1 MTEPV
6 TIDFDGASLPEL
18 VALMHSEH
26 AQARADA
33 ATAIGDRL
41 RTRELDVM
49 PPDIHELIVDLLG
62 DPVPIV
68 RFEAAMTLAEAHDQR
83 GTDLLVEAAAHRTF
97 RLDAVRALGAMGDQ
111 RAAPTLAAMMGKLLM
126 PWADRLQAAAALCAL
141 RDTRGA
147 EYLAKKLTSR
157 RKAERAAAIHFIGE
171 SRHPRARELLTPM
184 VDDAKEPMR
193 DVAAR
198 ALGILG
204 DPAATPVL
212 EAARAGA
219 DEALRADIDQAL
231 AQLKAAS

>member
-1 MTEPV
+1 MGEPV

-18 VALMHSEH
+18 AALMRSEH

-41 RTRELDVM
+41 RTREIDVM
-49 PPDIHELIVDLLG
+49 PADIHELVVELLV

-83 GTDLLVEAAAHRTF
+83 GTDLLIEASAHRHF

-111 RAAPTLAAMMGKLLM
+111 RAAPPLATMMGKLLM

-141 RDTRGA
+141 GDTRGA
-147 EYLAKKLTSR
+147 DYLAKKLVSR
-157 RKAERAAAIHFIGE
+157 RKAERAAAIHFIAE
-171 SRHPRARELLTPM
+171 SRHPKARALLTPI
-184 VDDAKEPMR
+184 VDDVADSMR

-204 DPAATPVL
+204 DPAAAPAL
-212 EAARAGA
+212 EAARQGA
-219 DEALRADIDQAL
+219 DEALRSDIDQAL
-231 AQLKAAS
+231 QQLKAAS

>member
-1 MTEPV
+1 MTDPV

-18 VALMHSEH
+18 AALMHSEH

-33 ATAIGDRL
+33 TTAIGDRL
-41 RTRELDVM
+41 RTRELDAM
-49 PPDIHELIVDLLG
+49 PPDIHELVVDLLG
-62 DPVPIV
+62 DQVPIV

-83 GTDLLVEAAAHRTF
+83 GTDLLIQAAAHRHF

-111 RAAPTLAAMMGKLLM
+111 RAAPTLAGMMGKILM
-126 PWADRLQAAAALCAL
+126 PWADRLQVAAALCAL
-141 RDTRGA
+141 RDARGA
-147 EYLAKKLTSR
+147 EYLAKKLASR
-157 RKAERAAAIHFIGE
+157 RKPERAAAIHFIGE
-171 SRHPRARELLTPM
+171 SHHPRARELLTPI
-184 VDDAKEPMR
+184 VDDAKDAMR

-204 DPAATPVL
+204 DPAAAPSL
-212 EAARAGA
+212 EAARVGA